1 MGRSSY
7 RHVRVQDPVTGE
19 YYWDTEKYEKPTLDE
34 ETRISLVGEVLSG
47 KRTVEDI
54 QKEYDLTSITSVY
67 SWIGKYVSQN
77 SSLSLPENEEDMAK
91 DTSEQRLQELEAEN
105 KRLSKA
111 LELEKIRSEAYNTMI
126 DLAEKTFNIPVR
138 KKSGTKR

>member
-1 MGRSSY
+1 MDKS
-7 RHVRVQDPVTGE
+7 
-19 YYWDTEKYEKPTLDE
+19 
-34 ETRISLVGEVLSG
+34 EVFDYNNVCH
-47 KRTVEDI
+47 RTV
-54 QKEYDLTSITSVY
+54 KV